1 MGGAQAGI
9 RPCPRCPRAQPPCPP
24 HSAFLSCSDPR
35 GVSSLGSGCTS
46 RQPAPHPS
54 WVLAQLSRD
63 EVVSW
68 GCASRCSGLPGGQ
81 RPRVALRGLR
91 HILGCPVGGGTLR
104 GGGRPGPWDSAL
116 TALCLSSVPS
126 CRTCCPCPGIPPR
139 GPATIT
145 SRTLPTSACSRR
157 FPSSCRQSQAPSAQ
171 CHPGPDPTLPHSRPL
186 SPRAP
191 LSPTP
196 ALAAWSLA
204 RSPGTRAADCIYRLL
219 SVFAWE
225 ASPPGP

>member
-68 GCASRCSGLPGGQ
+68 GCSSHCSGLPGGQ

-91 HILGCPVGGGTLR
+91 HILGCPVGGRTLR
-104 GGGRPGPWDSAL
+104 GGRQAGPLGQRADCPVAFFRPLLQDMLPM
-116 TALCLSSVPS
+116 
-126 CRTCCPCPGIPPR
+126 PG
-139 GPATIT
+139 
-145 SRTLPTSACSRR
+145 
-157 FPSSCRQSQAPSAQ
+157 
-171 CHPGPDPTLPHSRPL
+171 DPTQ
-186 SPRAP
+186 
-191 LSPTP
+191 
-196 ALAAWSLA
+196 
-204 RSPGTRAADCIYRLL
+204 GTGNYNIEDFADLGM
-219 SVFAWE
+219 F
-225 ASPPGP
+225 PPFSE